1 LTTSRLIIYDKSIMD
16 KVVKSPHDIFV
27 KEVLSNR
34 ENARDFFFNYL
45 PAEIQALVDME
56 SLEVCKDSF
65 VEKELREYFSDMLY
79 RLDLT
84 GERGREQQDGYLY
97 LLFEHKSSP
106 QKWIAFHLLR
116 YQVRIW
122 ELFLKQNKNT
132 RVLPVIIP
140 LVLYHGQEEW
150 RIGTRLCDLILQ
162 GHREEFKPYIP
173 DFSYLLCDIPACPD
187 DQIRGMAILRVSL
200 LLLKYIHHPDL
211 VKHLPWIFSLLKD
224 LIQAGA
230 GQEFMDWLESVF
242 RYIFNAN
249 EQVSV
254 EELKKIV
261 EKSLDKDKEG
271 LVMTVAEQLIQKG
284 VQQGVQQGWQQGVK
298 QGLEQGVQQGLQQ
311 GLQQGVKQGLQQG
324 EVKKAREDVVNVLE
338 IRFGDISLSL
348 KEKLAGICDHAIL
361 EDLLRKAVTVA
372 SLTEMEEII
381 R

>member
-1 LTTSRLIIYDKSIMD
+1 MY
-16 KVVKSPHDIFV
+16 
-27 KEVLSNR
+27 
-34 ENARDFFFNYL
+34 
-45 PAEIQALVDME
+45 
-56 SLEVCKDSF
+56 
-65 VEKELREYFSDMLY
+65 
-79 RLDLT
+79 
-84 GERGREQQDGYLY
+84 
-97 LLFEHKSSP
+97 
-106 QKWIAFHLLR
+106 
-116 YQVRIW
+116 
-122 ELFLKQNKNT
+122 
-132 RVLPVIIP
+132 
-140 LVLYHGQEEW
+140 
-150 RIGTRLCDLILQ
+150 
-162 GHREEFKPYIP
+162 
-173 DFSYLLCDIPACPD
+173 DIPACPD

-211 VKHLPWIFSLLKD
+211 VKHLPWIFALLKD
-224 LIQAGA
+224 LMQAGA

-284 VQQGVQQGWQQGVK
+284 VQQGVQQG
-298 QGLEQGVQQGLQQ
+298 
-311 GLQQGVKQGLQQG
+311 

-338 IRFGDISLSL
+338 IRFGDMSLSL
-348 KEKLAGICDHAIL
+348 KEKLAGICDQAIL